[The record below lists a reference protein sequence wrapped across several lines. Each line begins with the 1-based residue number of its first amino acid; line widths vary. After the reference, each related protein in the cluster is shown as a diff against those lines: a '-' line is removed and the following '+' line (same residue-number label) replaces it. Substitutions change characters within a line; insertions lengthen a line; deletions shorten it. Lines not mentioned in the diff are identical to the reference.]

1 MHRLDERGGARGRV
15 QAAPQAVQGSRCGAG
30 SQLGRDLYEGATA
43 DAQAVPD
50 SDRVENTGALVVRGL

>member
-1 MHRLDERGGARGRV
+1 M
-15 QAAPQAVQGSRCGAG
+15 QAAPEAGQGPHRGEG